1 MHTFHSTYIT
11 YIYVYMCTYTNIYIY
26 KLNYGLGGL
35 ASSGYCDEG
44 RVGIKTKEGTSKL
57 PANNDPHVLM
67 SVGAFQQI
75 EATL

>member
-1 MHTFHSTYIT
+1 M
-11 YIYVYMCTYTNIYIY
+11 YTCIHIQIYIY